1 MKKARIKVDGLK
13 VAAIVFAAVFAV
25 AGILLA
31 INLWERH
38 QVGRLT
44 AAFDASADTLE
55 YNGVKYTK
63 KNNFDTVLFMGL
75 DKYEGDIDSESFNND
90 RQADFI
96 MLMVIDYDKEECNV
110 LHINRDT
117 MVDMDVLGVR
127 DGDVIG
133 TVNKQLALSHTY
145 GDGGARSHLN
155 VVNAVENLLMG
166 VNIDYYVAVTMDA
179 VPVYTELLGGVEVE
193 VLDDFS
199 GIDDTLVKGQTVNLM
214 GDSAL
219 TYVRTRKGL
228 DDPTNEG
235 RMNRQRQFVK
245 ALYNKTMDYADEDSS
260 FVLNTV
266 SAMDAYVDFD
276 KGLSVE
282 RMQTLLDKVHVYEYG
297 GSCTIDG
304 ESKMGDTFI
313 EFYPNEESIK
323 QTVVNLFYEE

>member
-13 VAAIVFAAVFAV
+13 VAAIVFAVVFTV
-25 AGILLA
+25 TGVLLA

-38 QVGRLT
+38 RAGRL
-44 AAFDASADTLE
+44 APAFDASSDTID

-63 KNNFDTVLFMGL
+63 RNNIDTVLFIGL
-75 DKYEGDIDSESFNND
+75 DKYESELDTESFNND

-199 GIDDTLVKGQTVNLM
+199 GIDDTLVKGQKVALI
-214 GDSAL
+214 GDRAL
-219 TYVRTRKGL
+219 TYVRARKGL

-235 RMNRQRQFVK
+235 RMDRQRQFVK
-245 ALYNKTMDYADEDSS
+245 ALYEKTMEMVSADSS
-260 FVLNTV
+260 FVKN
-266 SAMDAYVDFD
+266 SAGAMNDYVDFGN
-276 KGLSVE
+276 GLSLE
-282 RMQTLLDKVHVYEYG
+282 RMQTLLDKVRVYDYG
-297 GSCTIDG
+297 GSSTIDG
-304 ESKMGDTFI
+304 ESRMGETFI
-313 EFYPNEESIK
+313 EYYPDGESVK
-323 QTVVNLFYEE
+323 QTVVDLFYEE